1 LLFEIIIVF
10 IHSQPIKSYFSLQ
23 GNNLVDRISNLPD
36 ELLLYILSFLPT
48 KLAFT
53 MAILSK
59 RWTPLCYSLPVMD
72 LSYKTTT
79 KRFRRFVNNLLLSPL
94 STNQPIKKIC
104 LTCDRIYH
112 NKNSRFNV
120 TNWLEAAKKRHI
132 EEIHLTLP
140 YHTLKSVIFVS
151 TTLVVLKLEDLFVG
165 KNTSCV
171 NLPSLKT
178 LNLTSVS
185 FQSWNDYVNFLYACP
200 ILEDMHAEPIYYF
213 MRHDQNNA
221 SEEGLKSLT
230 LPKLVRASIG
240 IRDVVVN
247 GMNNVKFLRVDMDY
261 RKALSWKA
269 IPLFQNLIS
278 IELLFPSY
286 SFISWDGVVELLRH
300 CPKLQILFIKKVFFF
315 FACFL
320 FMHIF

>member
-1 LLFEIIIVF
+1 M
-10 IHSQPIKSYFSLQ
+10 S
-23 GNNLVDRISNLPD
+23 DLPD
-36 ELLLYILSFLPT
+36 ELLIYILSFLPT
-48 KLAFT
+48 KQAFT

-59 RWTPLCYSLPVMD
+59 RWTTLCYSLLVID
-72 LSYKTTT
+72 LSYKTIT
-79 KRFRRFVNNLLLSPL
+79 RCFRRFVNNLMLSPV
-94 STNQPIKKIC
+94 STNQPLKKFC
-104 LTCDRIYH
+104 LTCDRRYH
-112 NKNSRFNV
+112 KKNSIFNV

-140 YHTLKSVIFVS
+140 FHTLKSVIFVS
-151 TTLVVLKLEDLFVG
+151 KTLVVLKLEDLVVG

-185 FQSWNDYVNFLYACP
+185 FQNWNDYGNFLYACP
-200 ILEDMHAEPIYYF
+200 ILEDLHAEPIYF
-213 MRHDQNNA
+213 MGHDQNNA

-247 GMNNVKFLRVDMDY
+247 GIDNVKFLRVDMDY

-286 SFISWDGVVELLRH
+286 PYICWDGVVELLRY
-300 CPKLQILFIKKVFFF
+300 CPKLQILFIKKVFL
-315 FACFL
+315 FACFFL
-320 FMHIF
+320 SIYFEKCYLIDHYGVMRSML